1 MIGKVGAWGEGEYTV
16 KQVSDIFFK
25 LMLKTVAIT
34 YFSMKT
40 FSSLLTVL
48 VPTYILL
55 NGMSGFIFQLQT

>member
-34 YFSMKT
+34 YFTIKI
-40 FSSLLTVL
+40 FSSLLQLL
-48 VPTYILL
+48 VP
-55 NGMSGFIFQLQT
+55 MFF